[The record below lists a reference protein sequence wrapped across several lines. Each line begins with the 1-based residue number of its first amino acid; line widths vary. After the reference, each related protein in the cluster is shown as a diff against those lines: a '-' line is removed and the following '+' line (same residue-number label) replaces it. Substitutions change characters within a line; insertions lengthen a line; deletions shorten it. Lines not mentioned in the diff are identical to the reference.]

1 MEMKHVLI
9 LKEPTIMD
17 RRRDGS
23 IGTTMRDNIPFVCPR
38 CHGTGKMEVTDIYNG
53 EVTIEPCDLCL
64 GYGELEAE
72 VTVDWKPR
80 IRKEQPL

>member
-1 MEMKHVLI
+1 MKHVLI

-38 CHGTGKMEVTDIYNG
+38 CHGTGKMEVTDIYSG
-53 EVTIEPCDLCL
+53 EVTIEQCDLCL
-64 GYGELEAE
+64 GYGELEAS